1 MNDSV
6 TRRWPALLTLA
17 AMLLLAGASFW
28 ILQMMQQSGDRGK
41 QGLAVH
47 EPDYVIENFRYF
59 SAGKDGKIRMK
70 IEGDTLRHFADT
82 EESLMQQPRL
92 TSYAPERQ
100 PLTVRSDSAHIN
112 RDHSELQLRDN
123 VVLRRP
129 QTRGDEEL
137 IVNSDYMLVL
147 TDKDIVKTDRPVR
160 ARLGQST
167 LNGIGM
173 VADNAQ
179 HTLSLN
185 SRVHATYIQPS
196 RAKP

>member
-1 MNDSV
+1 MNNSV

-17 AMLLLAGASFW
+17 AMLMLAGASFW
-28 ILQMMQQSGDRGK
+28 ILQMMQQSDDRGK
-41 QGLAVH
+41 QRLAAH
-47 EPDYVIENFRYF
+47 QPDYVIENFRYF
-59 SAGKDGKIRMK
+59 SAAKDGKIRIK
-70 IEGDTLRHFADT
+70 IEGDTLSHFADT
-82 EESLMQQPRL
+82 EESIVQQPRL
-92 TSYAPERQ
+92 TSYAPQRQ
-100 PLTVRSDSAHIN
+100 PLTLRSESAHIN

-137 IVNSDYMLVL
+137 TVHSDYMLVL

-160 ARLGQST
+160 ARLGDST

-179 HTLSLN
+179 HTLALN
-185 SRVHATYIQPS
+185 SRVHAIYVQPH
-196 RAKP
+196 RVKP

>member
-28 ILQMMQQSGDRGK
+28 ILQVMQQSGDQDKKRF
-41 QGLAVH
+41 ARH

-59 SAGKDGKIRMK
+59 RAAKDGKISVK
-70 IEGDTLRHFADT
+70 VEGETLTHFADT
-82 EESLMQQPRL
+82 EESIVQQPRL
-92 TSYAPERQ
+92 TSYSPQRE
-100 PLTVRSDSAHIN
+100 PLTMRSESAHIN
-112 RDHSELQLRDN
+112 RDHSEIRLHDN
-123 VVLRRP
+123 VILNRP
-129 QTRGDEEL
+129 QTRGDEAL
-137 IVNSDYMLVL
+137 TVNSDYMLVL

-160 ARLGQST
+160 ARLGEST

-179 HTLSLN
+179 HTLALN
-185 SRVHATYIQPS
+185 GRVHANYVQPH